1 MNDSFHPHYYL
12 AECKPLGSFISLF
25 SLKAMFGKY
34 IDLEPLR
41 TKRLLEY
48 GEVDIKHER
57 ALQLQQDIEAGLV
70 EPPSE
75 EPWQLPEPSPITY
88 AGHALKLR
96 ERANAPIKTGPIV
109 RM

>member
-1 MNDSFHPHYYL
+1 
-12 AECKPLGSFISLF
+12 
-25 SLKAMFGKY
+25 MFGKY

-41 TKRLLEY
+41 TKSLLEY
-48 GEVDIKHER
+48 GEVDIKYER
-57 ALQLQQDIEAGLV
+57 ALQLQRDIEAGLV

-75 EPWQLPEPSPITY
+75 EPWQPPEPSPITY

-96 ERANAPIKTGPIV
+96 EKANAPVKTGPIV